1 MFHFTPA
8 SQLDQPVAL
17 ITAYLGLFT
26 SPFLHTL
33 PTLVSFYL
41 GPDRSKMLRVLC
53 VFVVDW
59 ILRPDAGVLTSD
71 LGPPTSDLG
80 RPTPFI
86 LILPLS
92 HRRLP
97 AETRGRRRHPL
108 PAVRWWSEAPL
119 FLKPRTAA
127 VAGN

>member
-71 LGPPTSDLG
+71 LGLVISGLG
-80 RPTPFI
+80 R
-86 LILPLS
+86 LHSSGL
-92 HRRLP
+92 
-97 AETRGRRRHPL
+97 RRHPL
-108 PAVRWWSEAPL
+108 PAVRWWSEAPP
-119 FLKPRTAA
+119 FLKPRTAV